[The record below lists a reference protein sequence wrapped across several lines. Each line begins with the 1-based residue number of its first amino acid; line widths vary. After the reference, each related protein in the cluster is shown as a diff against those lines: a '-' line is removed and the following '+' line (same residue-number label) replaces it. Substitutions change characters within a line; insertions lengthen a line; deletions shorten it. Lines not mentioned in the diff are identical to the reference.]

1 MCFDNFLTAMSL
13 LKGHGE
19 KDVKTTNTAS
29 NTVLL
34 KIDVSRQKKLK
45 Y

>member
-1 MCFDNFLTAMSL
+1 M
-13 LKGHGE
+13 LKQQGPSE
-19 KDVKTTNTAS
+19 QIAS